1 MINYICPAM
10 KILFH
15 KYTLFALAFALVSGQ
30 SSGQSAIELME
41 DTAAW
46 LMDVPH
52 VGGATAEEAMES
64 ALFIEKTSNSLQLR
78 TLADSI
84 AHIPAFDMYCGWDTE
99 NLFREKSAR
108 EQINDGMKFI
118 LSHDV
123 CDFVYPTDG
132 EITSVFGPRWGRMHY
147 GLDIDLETGDNVY
160 AAFEGMVR
168 VSQYHSS
175 YGNVVVIRHNNGLE
189 TLYAHMSQ
197 RKVKPGDHVEA
208 GDLVGLG
215 GNTGRSYGAHLHFE
229 IRFLGEAIDPNLVVD
244 PSKKNLRDWEIVLQ
258 KEHFDHKTLVVDQKA
273 IDARKS
279 GSSAKKYHTV
289 KSGETLSAIAR
300 KNKTSV
306 DTLCKLNKIKKTS
319 TLRPGQK
326 LRFK

>member
-1 MINYICPAM
+1 MITYICHAM
-10 KILFH
+10 KIWFWKYSLTVLALFVI
-15 KYTLFALAFALVSGQ
+15 LGNARS
-30 SSGQSAIELME
+30 QSAIELME

-46 LMDVPH
+46 LVDAPH
-52 VGGATAEEAMES
+52 VGGATAEEAMEA
-64 ALFIEKTSNSLQLR
+64 ALFNERTNSTLR
-78 TLADSI
+78 LLTIADSL
-84 AHIPAFDMYCGWDTE
+84 AHIPAFDLYCGWDTQ
-99 NLFREKSAR
+99 NLFREKNAR
-108 EQINDGMKFI
+108 EHVDQGMKFI

-123 CDFVYPTDG
+123 CDFVYPTNG

-147 GLDIDLETGDNVY
+147 GLDIDLETGDDVF

-208 GDLVGLG
+208 GDIIGLG

-229 IRFLGEAIDPNLVVD
+229 IRFMGEAVDPNLIVD
-244 PSKKNLRDWEIVLQ
+244 PAKKNLRDWEIVLE
-258 KEHFDHKTLVVDQKA
+258 KEHFDHKALAVDSKV

-279 GSSAKKYHTV
+279 GSSKYHIV
-289 KSGETLSAIAR
+289 KKGETLSSIAR

-306 DTLCKLNKIKKTS
+306 EALCKLNKIKKTS
-319 TLRPGQK
+319 TLQLGQK
-326 LRFK
+326 IRYK